1 MPSNKRTR
9 IDTDTRV
16 RPSILARTQLF
27 KERRTKQ
34 QQAYADHMA
43 RVQAATEALGMFV
56 EVLDA
61 YEDAMLLWAE
71 ADDSARMDMY
81 DQAAYRAL
89 QRRVD
94 IAKRDLKRIQ
104 IEDWRVVEL

>member
-1 MPSNKRTR
+1 MQSNKRTR
-9 IDTDTRV
+9 SDTGV
-16 RPSILARTQLF
+16 HPSIVARTQLF
-27 KERRTKQ
+27 KDRCTRQ

-43 RVQAATEALGMFV
+43 RVQAATEALGMFARV
-56 EVLDA
+56 VDA

-71 ADDSARMDMY
+71 ADDSARMDTY
-81 DQAAYRAL
+81 DQRAYRAL

-104 IEDWRVVEL
+104 REDWRVTI